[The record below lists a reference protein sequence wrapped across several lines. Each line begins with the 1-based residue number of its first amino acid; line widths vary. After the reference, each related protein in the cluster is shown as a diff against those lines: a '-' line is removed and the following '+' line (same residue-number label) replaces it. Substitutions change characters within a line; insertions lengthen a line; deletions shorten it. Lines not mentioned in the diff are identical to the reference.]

1 MPKQEHHLPPSLARR
16 FLRWFCKPSLLE
28 DIEGDLMEDFN
39 DHIESK
45 GLKKARLLYLWGV
58 IRFFRPFAIKQ
69 MSSSKFTTTMFS
81 NYFKTSL
88 RSIARNKLFSFIN
101 VFGLAVSMSVCL
113 LMISILTEIK
123 SYDKFHDRAGD
134 IYRITNSYQYLD
146 MEEPSMYASTSII
159 AGKRLKEEVPGVEA
173 VTLMR
178 RNFSGDFDY
187 NNEKYV
193 LSGFWA
199 DQDFFNVFSFEVLY
213 GNPSTALSEPQS
225 LVITDE
231 TALKIF
237 NELNVV
243 GKTVMKRDV
252 PYQVTAVVKKPPFN
266 SHLKFSIIGSMITF
280 EEPRM
285 QDNPNGWLS
294 WQNMWMNFAYF
305 KVKEDYSIEN
315 IQAGLDVISDDQ
327 NSREEHLTIQLQSQS
342 ILDIMT
348 GPSMYNEPGVTM
360 GSKTLWILGLL
371 SFVVILSAGFNYT
384 NLSIARS
391 LRRAKE
397 VGVRKVVGARKSQ
410 IFSQFTT
417 EACIISIFSL
427 VLSYFIFLIIKPL
440 FLNLNGQMSGMLK
453 LELTLDNALF
463 FIAFALIV
471 GLTAGFMPSWVL
483 SRLRAI
489 QVLKTNA
496 ETRLFSNVSVRKI
509 LIVIQFTL
517 TLIFIISAHIAF
529 NQFRY
534 AMNFDKGFNGDKILN
549 VRLAGNEPDLVK
561 SLFESI
567 PEVKQTALSA
577 MILGTG
583 ERWGDNLK
591 YKDPLDST
599 TLYYSSID
607 QNYLPMLKHE
617 IIAGSNFQVSPF
629 SGKESEIIVNE
640 QTLKRFN
647 IGSPQEAIGEQL
659 KVGPDMLTIVGV
671 VKDFHYDRIDQPI
684 ECFGFRQRLIDI
696 QHINLKLETSDLLG
710 TMDKLRAAWDDFDK
724 VHPFNARFYSDYIE
738 QAYSEYEVMFTIVSF
753 LAIVSISIAVLG
765 LLGMGVYTAETRLKE
780 ISIRK
785 VLGASE
791 SSLVQ
796 LLVKGFML
804 LLLIAAI
811 IAIPSTYYIFDQI
824 VLADQVNRISI
835 GLNELGL
842 GVLFIFAIGL
852 LTIGSQIWK
861 AARSNPASTLRN
873 E

>member
-1 MPKQEHHLPPSLARR
+1 MPKQDYHLPPSLANR

-39 DHIESK
+39 DHIELK
-45 GLKKARLLYLWGV
+45 GLKKARFLYLWGV
-58 IRFFRPFAIKQ
+58 LRFFRPFAIKQ
-69 MSSSKFTTTMFS
+69 ISSSKFTTTMFS

-123 SYDKFHDRAGD
+123 SYDKFHDRADD
-134 IYRITNSYQYLD
+134 IYRVTNSYQYLD
-146 MEEPSMYASTSII
+146 MQEPSLFASTSII

-173 VTLMR
+173 ATIMR
-178 RNFSGDFDY
+178 RNFGGDFDY

-193 LSGFWA
+193 LYGIWA
-199 DQDFFNVFSFEVLY
+199 DQEFFNVFSFEILY
-213 GNPSTALSEPQS
+213 GNAATALSDPKS

-243 GKTVMKRDV
+243 GKTVMKGDD

-266 SHLKFSIIGSMITF
+266 SHLKFSVIGSLTTLDQVQ
-280 EEPRM
+280 M
-285 QDNPNGWLS
+285 QKNPNGWLG
-294 WQNMWMNFAYF
+294 WQNMWMNYAYF
-305 KVKEDYSIEN
+305 KVKDDYSIEN
-315 IQAGLDVISDDQ
+315 IQAGLDEISQDQ
-327 NSREEHLTIQLQSQS
+327 NSREEHINIQLGSQS
-342 ILDIMT
+342 ILNIMT
-348 GPSMYNEPGVTM
+348 GPSMSNELGVTM
-360 GSKTLWILGLL
+360 GSEALWILGVL

-427 VLSYFIFLIIKPL
+427 ILSYFIFLIIKPL
-440 FLNLNGQMSGMLK
+440 FLNLNSQMSRMLT
-453 LELTLDNALF
+453 LELTLDNALL
-463 FIAFALIV
+463 FILFALTV

-496 ETRLFSNVSVRKI
+496 ETRLFSNVSLRKV

-517 TLIFIISAHIAF
+517 TLIFIISAHIAY
-529 NQFRY
+529 NQFKY
-534 AMNFDKGFNGDKILN
+534 AMNFDKGFNGDQILN
-549 VRLAGNEPDLVK
+549 VQLAGNDADQVRN
-561 SLFESI
+561 LFESI
-567 PEVKQTALSA
+567 PEVKETALSA
-577 MILGTG
+577 MVLGTG

-607 QNYLPMLKHE
+607 QNYLPLLKHE
-617 IIAGSNFQVSPF
+617 IIAGSNFQVSPI

-671 VKDFHYDRIDQPI
+671 VKDFHYAPIDQPI

-696 QHINLKLETSDLLG
+696 QFINLKLEASNLLG

-724 VHPFNARFYSDYIE
+724 VHPFNARFYSEYLE
-738 QAYSEYEVMFTIVSF
+738 QAYSRYELMFTIVSF
-753 LAIVSISIAVLG
+753 LSIVSISIAALG

-785 VLGASE
+785 VLGATE

-796 LLVKGFML
+796 LLIKGFML
-804 LLLIAAI
+804 LLLIAAV
-811 IAIPSTYYIFDQI
+811 IAIPSAYYIFDQI
-824 VLADQVNRISI
+824 ILIDQVNRISI
-835 GLNELGL
+835 GVDELGV
-842 GVLFIFAIGL
+842 GVLVIFAIGF